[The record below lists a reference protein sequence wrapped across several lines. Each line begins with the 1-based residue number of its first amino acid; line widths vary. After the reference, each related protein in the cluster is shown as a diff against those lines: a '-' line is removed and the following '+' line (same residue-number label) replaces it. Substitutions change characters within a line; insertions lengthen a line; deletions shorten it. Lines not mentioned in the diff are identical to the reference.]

1 MKVECLFLDVYL
13 SLGSLRIRF
22 INSLSKVNMKK
33 MTSYFIVTSHFCK
46 FCFLE
51 TELSIKSSNI
61 QIPDLYASES
71 IGYRLNKEKVEN
83 PEITEKADEL
93 FP

>member
-1 MKVECLFLDVYL
+1 MKVEWLFLDVYL

-46 FCFLE
+46 FCFLK

-71 IGYRLNKEKVEN
+71 IGYRLNKENVEN
-83 PEITEKADEL
+83 PEITEKADDL